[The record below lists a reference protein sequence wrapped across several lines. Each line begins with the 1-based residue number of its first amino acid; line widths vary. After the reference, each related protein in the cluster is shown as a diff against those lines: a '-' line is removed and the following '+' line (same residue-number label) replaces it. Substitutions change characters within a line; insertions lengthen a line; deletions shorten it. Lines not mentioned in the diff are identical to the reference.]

1 MKIITIRFFFSTEVR
16 LKMLT
21 DEYEEKLRE
30 QESENSARIRTL
42 SKELNSKFEEKERAF
57 QLQIDEIIRKNNFFS
72 FRRNFLVV
80 FSFQKKVTKTNEFSS
95 KN

>member
-1 MKIITIRFFFSTEVR
+1 
-16 LKMLT
+16 MLT